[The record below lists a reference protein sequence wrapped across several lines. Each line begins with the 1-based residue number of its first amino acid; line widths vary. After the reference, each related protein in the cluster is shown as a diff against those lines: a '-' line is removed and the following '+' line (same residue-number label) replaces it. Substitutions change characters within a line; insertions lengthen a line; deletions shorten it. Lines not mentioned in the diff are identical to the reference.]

1 MWLVVI
7 QHPKP
12 ENRIG
17 VITVA
22 CFQVAHSCPQGLMAW
37 PEMEIHFSDSW
48 HPDYHLLK
56 VKTKF
61 FTKWGELRWFVEN
74 AVS

>member
-1 MWLVVI
+1 MI
-7 QHPKP
+7 QRPKP

-17 VITVA
+17 MITVV
-22 CFQVAHSCPQGLMAW
+22 CFQVGHSCPQGLMAW

-48 HPDYHLLK
+48 HPDSHLLK

-74 AVS
+74 AAL